1 MQMLTISL
9 VQTLVAFAIAAT
21 LIMITYP
28 PAPRG
33 HRRSRANVANLR
45 HPRKLANLLRR
56 RLYADMAG
64 PETFEKYKTPIYL
77 AGSASAEFF
86 ADIGLCAFEAVKV
99 RGVPRAWCPP
109 CVALCLSAARNVLHL
124 SAPYRLQVRR

>member
-1 MQMLTISL
+1 MLITSL
-9 VQTLVAFAIAAT
+9 MHIASAKYG
-21 LIMITYP
+21 LHWIIKACVCDAP
-28 PAPRG
+28 PPLPAP
-33 HRRSRANVANLR
+33 
-45 HPRKLANLLRR
+45 HPRASLMSHIWGPATHYGLWR

-99 RGVPRAWCPP
+99 HAPAVPSVRPAPP
-109 CVALCLSAARNVLHL
+109 VPVTAA
-124 SAPYRLQVRR
+124 